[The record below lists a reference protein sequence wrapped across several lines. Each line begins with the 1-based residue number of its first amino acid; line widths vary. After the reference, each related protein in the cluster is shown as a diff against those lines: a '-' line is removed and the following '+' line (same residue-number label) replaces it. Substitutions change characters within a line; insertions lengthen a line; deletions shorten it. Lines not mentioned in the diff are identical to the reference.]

1 MLARKLGV
9 SADYLE
15 TGSEI
20 RDVEARELRI
30 ADAELELRLADD
42 TQAAERKLDAFRSE
56 AFDAGDLLGASRASI
71 ALGLAAAHAGR
82 NHEAIEKLEAGLEL
96 ADVSP
101 NMRPDVFATLGRAYA
116 ATGAPRRAVELFEHC
131 IETIAEESPKDVTAQ
146 VRFTTYLSY
155 ALTDLGD
162 LDRAEEVLRD
172 ALA

>member
-82 NHEAIEKLEAGLEL
+82 NHEAIEKLDAGLEL

-101 NMRPDVFATLGRAYA
+101 SMRPDVFATLGRALA
-116 ATGAPRRAVELFEHC
+116 ASGETQRAVGLFERC
-131 IETIAEESPKDVTAQ
+131 LDDVSRETPEDFTAQ

-162 LDRAEEVLRD
+162 LQRAEAVL
-172 ALA
+172 